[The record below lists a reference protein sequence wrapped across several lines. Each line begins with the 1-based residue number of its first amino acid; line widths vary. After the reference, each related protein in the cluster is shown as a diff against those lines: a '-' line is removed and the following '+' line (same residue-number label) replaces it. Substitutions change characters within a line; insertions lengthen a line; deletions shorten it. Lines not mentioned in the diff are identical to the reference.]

1 MRAQPLEVVVVVVDI
16 LVAVDVVD
24 VVVVV
29 EQLVL
34 GEVDFV
40 LVQLRQRRVARQM
53 DQRVASLT

>member
-1 MRAQPLEVVVVVVDI
+1 MRAQPLVEVVVVDI
-16 LVAVDVVD
+16 LVAVDVVG
-24 VVVVV
+24 VV

-40 LVQLRQRRVARQM
+40 LVQLRQQRVVGQM

>member
-1 MRAQPLEVVVVVVDI
+1 MRAQPLEVVVVDI
-16 LVAVDVVD
+16 LVAVD

-40 LVQLRQRRVARQM
+40 HVQLRQRRVARQM